1 MNWHFDS
8 VKTFLANVPLFK
20 VVVDAR
26 RVLILDMSDAVIVKD
41 SLAVC
46 TDMSAWYVI
55 AVPAVFVC

>member
-26 RVLILDMSDAVIVKD
+26 YDMSDAVIVKD